1 MGTNN
6 YVPYHVHTY
15 YSLLDSCTSPE
26 DYCKRA
32 AEEGMKAICFS
43 EHGNIYNWMSKWKL
57 CKQYGLKYLH
67 GIECYIT
74 ASHVPKVR
82 DNMHTILIAKN
93 MEGFKEI
100 NRLYF
105 LSNQPDHFYYK
116 PRLSIEEFL
125 NISDNVIKISACI
138 QSPLWKLHKDL
149 DIMDKLLKHYDYY
162 EIQYHDF
169 EDNKDFTTLLCYYSV
184 QYHKP
189 LIVGTDTHSI
199 NDYKAECRTMLQYGK
214 TEGDWGASENSCDLT
229 FKTYDQL
236 VEAFMK
242 QGFLPKE
249 TILEAIENTNVM
261 ADSCEVLEFDT
272 HDKYPYLYGDKDE
285 EVMWETINRN
295 YKQKVDAGIIPD
307 DKAYLDQINEEMA
320 VFKKVNM
327 VGFMLFMSEMMT
339 WARTNHI
346 ATGFS
351 RGSVSGSVVAF
362 ITNIT
367 DVDPI
372 KWHTI
377 FSRFCN
383 EHRVEAGDIDTDWYD
398 DDRGKIYNYIIN
410 RFGTEKTAFI
420 LLLGTLAD
428 KNTIDTIIR
437 GIRKMK
443 PNCKYT
449 DEDAAYIKD
458 LFGKDEQAARKKYT
472 DVFYYYDGL
481 INTPVSQSQ
490 HPAGIVASPIN
501 LIEACGMFLGTDKQQ
516 ILPLD
521 MEDCHSMG
529 LIKYDILGLK
539 TIGVID
545 KICKMIGKHF
555 PSAHEINFDDQA
567 VYDDMND
574 NPSTIFQF
582 ESSYAGG
589 CFKKMGCHSIDDI
602 TLVNAALRPGGASYR
617 DRLFN
622 HEINDNGSELIN
634 NILKDSYGFLC
645 YQESITAFLQYV
657 CGFSGSDADSI
668 RRSISKKQA
677 DKIAEAMP
685 KILEGYCSKSDKSRE
700 VAEQEAKNF
709 LKVIEDASEYMFN
722 KNHAVGYSLLSYLC
736 GYYRHYYP
744 VEYCTAYI
752 LCAKNQDDFL
762 AGRALANYMNIK
774 IMDIQFRYASWDYR
788 PDAKNRTIYKGLL
801 GVKYMNKKAAEA
813 LYSLRN
819 VQFEDFVDLLFQA
832 HQKKVNT
839 KQLSILIQLNFFKEF
854 GGISYLLKILE
865 VYKKY
870 KDRKQAATIIRN
882 EIQNFRSRQATDI
895 EAIEYEFDAIG
906 TLSRVCPEM
915 PKSYYFIVGKKGR
928 AGQLYQMPT
937 GKIYNIKFTKK
948 ELFDVG
954 MLIKVTSVKQDKRWY
969 KDENGKW
976 QQRKGE
982 NENEFEP
989 VIHEFSVLNGK
1000 QDEN

>member
-1 MGTNN
+1 
-6 YVPYHVHTY
+6 
-15 YSLLDSCTSPE
+15 
-26 DYCKRA
+26 
-32 AEEGMKAICFS
+32 
-43 EHGNIYNWMSKWKL
+43 
-57 CKQYGLKYLH
+57 
-67 GIECYIT
+67 
-74 ASHVPKVR
+74 
-82 DNMHTILIAKN
+82 
-93 MEGFKEI
+93 
-100 NRLYF
+100 
-105 LSNQPDHFYYK
+105 
-116 PRLSIEEFL
+116 
-125 NISDNVIKISACI
+125 
-138 QSPLWKLHKDL
+138 
-149 DIMDKLLKHYDYY
+149 
-162 EIQYHDF
+162 
-169 EDNKDFTTLLCYYSV
+169 
-184 QYHKP
+184 
-189 LIVGTDTHSI
+189 
-199 NDYKAECRTMLQYGK
+199 
-214 TEGDWGASENSCDLT
+214 
-229 FKTYDQL
+229 
-236 VEAFMK
+236 
-242 QGFLPKE
+242 
-249 TILEAIENTNVM
+249 
-261 ADSCEVLEFDT
+261 
-272 HDKYPYLYGDKDE
+272 
-285 EVMWETINRN
+285 
-295 YKQKVDAGIIPD
+295 
-307 DKAYLDQINEEMA
+307 
-320 VFKKVNM
+320 
-327 VGFMLFMSEMMT
+327 
-339 WARTNHI
+339 
-346 ATGFS
+346 
-351 RGSVSGSVVAF
+351 
-362 ITNIT
+362 
-367 DVDPI
+367 
-372 KWHTI
+372 
-377 FSRFCN
+377 
-383 EHRVEAGDIDTDWYD
+383 
-398 DDRGKIYNYIIN
+398 
-410 RFGTEKTAFI
+410 
-420 LLLGTLAD
+420 
-428 KNTIDTIIR
+428 
-437 GIRKMK
+437 MK

-458 LFGKDEQAARKKYT
+458 LFGKDEQAARKKYA

-622 HEINDNGSELIN
+622 HEINDNGSKIIN
-634 NILKDSYGFLC
+634 DILQESYGFLC
-645 YQESITAFLQYV
+645 YQEEITAFLQYV

-668 RRSISKKQA
+668 RRAIGKKDA
-677 DKIAEAMP
+677 AKIEKALP
-685 KILEGYCSKSDKSRE
+685 QILEGYCSKSDKPRE

-832 HQKKVNT
+832 QQKKVDAR
-839 KQLSILIQLNFFKEF
+839 QLSILIQLNFFKEF